1 MYEPRR
7 KIQKQDVS
15 AFCGCV
21 LEIIREGFLGDVMAA
36 AAEKSSVVLEGRL
49 DF

>member
-1 MYEPRR
+1 M
-7 KIQKQDVS
+7 S

-36 AAEKSSVVLEGRL
+36 AAEKICVV
-49 DF
+49 